1 LAVVVVAMQV
11 VAVAQADR
19 LTDNEM
25 QAQHRLHRMQAT
37 LIKEPSRALEIR
49 VLCQK
54 LQSVVLKMDATLV
67 AVHIDMRLVLV
78 VTAVRC
84 L

>member
-1 LAVVVVAMQV
+1 
-11 VAVAQADR
+11 
-19 LTDNEM
+19 
-25 QAQHRLHRMQAT
+25 
-37 LIKEPSRALEIR
+37 
-49 VLCQK
+49 LCQK